1 MQYNRPI
8 FEEKHRKHHIPIVAL
23 TANALAG
30 DKEKYM
36 GEGMDNYLSKPVE
49 FDALTSILNE
59 YFSHRVVGDSE
70 KDKSEIEKDK
80 FEIEI
85 DKSEIEIDKSE
96 IEREAPSDPKVEIP
110 VKRKCDVL
118 LYHKIPLIT
127 NLYTIM
133 LTNLGYEVD
142 KTNDDNDFMDRLED
156 TQYKFVICDIEPFEN
171 TRELVAEHIAES
183 GAKAF
188 ALVGKINHY
197 DKYYCE
203 VLAENGTIS
212 DLERKLNA
220 FS

>member
-1 MQYNRPI
+1 MPVMGGIDATHAILEY
-8 FEEKHRKHHIPIVAL
+8 EEKHRKHHIPIVAL

-70 KDKSEIEKDK
+70 K
-80 FEIEI
+80 
-85 DKSEIEIDKSE
+85 DKSE

-203 VLAENGTIS
+203 VIAENGTIS